1 MNNNFVLKLITD
13 EIAET
18 LFFATGS
25 RVFKSRNNGIVS
37 LLASDI
43 TVDLISHTKIIV
55 NGKKFKHSS
64 IAKHYIQLITN

>member
-1 MNNNFVLKLITD
+1 MNNAFVLKLVTD

>member
-1 MNNNFVLKLITD
+1 MNNNFILKLISE
-13 EIAET
+13 EIADT

-25 RVFKSRNNGIVS
+25 RVFKTRNNGVVS

-43 TVDLISHTKIIV
+43 TVDLVSHTKIIV

-64 IAKHYIQLITN
+64 IVKHYIQLITN

>member
-1 MNNNFVLKLITD
+1 MNNAFVLKLVTD

-25 RVFKSRNNGIVS
+25 RVFKSKNNGIVS

>member
-1 MNNNFVLKLITD
+1 MNNAFVLKLITD
-13 EIAET
+13 EVAET

-25 RVFKSRNNGIVS
+25 RVFKSKNNGIVS

-43 TVDLISHTKIIV
+43 TVDLIAHNKIIV

-64 IAKHYIQLITN
+64 IAKYYIQLITN

>member
-1 MNNNFVLKLITD
+1 MNNAFVLKLISD
-13 EIAET
+13 EITET

-25 RVFKSRNNGIVS
+25 RVFKSRNDGIVS

-43 TVDLISHTKIIV
+43 MVDLISHNKIIV

-64 IAKHYIQLITN
+64 TAKYYIQLITN